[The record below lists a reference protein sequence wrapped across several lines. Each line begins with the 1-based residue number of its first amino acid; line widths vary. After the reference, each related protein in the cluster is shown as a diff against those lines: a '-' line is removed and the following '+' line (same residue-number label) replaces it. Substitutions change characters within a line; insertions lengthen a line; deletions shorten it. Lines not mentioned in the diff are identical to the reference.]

1 MKIFTTLALLAGVA
15 LFGWLLTE
23 TDLAAVADIVIR
35 VGWAGAAAIVAVF
48 AAGFGA
54 EIVAW
59 ALIFPGR
66 PLTAPWFG
74 ALWLVNMVG
83 EAFNVVLPFGS
94 LGGEPFKALLLK
106 RHYRI
111 PYPESSSTL
120 FLMQTILAMAEAPFA
135 LIGVILAVR
144 LPMLSPELKT
154 IMVIAA
160 LVLTVLM
167 ALTLLA
173 LHKRW
178 LGDFNREVEASRW
191 GEKLSHVVAGMDEAE
206 EQMFAF
212 VRRNPM
218 RFAASLGLFFLN
230 WVAGAVEVW
239 VIMILMGHPLS
250 FGDCWIM
257 EAAVVLVRSATFF
270 IPANLGSFEAA
281 TVFVTVPFT
290 GSADIG
296 LALALIR
303 RARELFWSALGLA
316 IGGWYNLRQPAD
328 AA

>member
-1 MKIFTTLALLAGVA
+1 MPCSRPDSGPKI
-15 LFGWLLTE
+15 
-23 TDLAAVADIVIR
+23 I
-35 VGWAGAAAIVAVF
+35 
-48 AAGFGA
+48 
-54 EIVAW
+54 AW
-59 ALIFPGR
+59 ALTFPGR
-66 PLTAPWFG
+66 QLTTPWFA

-111 PYPESSSTL
+111 PYPELSSTL
-120 FLMQTILAMAEAPFA
+120 FLMQTLLAMAEAPFA
-135 LIGVILAVR
+135 LIGVILALR
-144 LPMLSPELKT
+144 LPILSSELKM

-160 LVLTVLM
+160 LVLTALM
-167 ALTLLA
+167 GLTLLA

-191 GEKLSHVVAGMDEAE
+191 GGKLSHVVAGMDEAE
-206 EQMFAF
+206 GQMFAF
-212 VRRNPM
+212 VRSNPA
-218 RFAASLGLFFLN
+218 RFASSLGLFFLN

-290 GSADIG
+290 GSPDIG

-303 RARELFWSALGLA
+303 RARELLWSALGLA